1 MADVYKEIR
10 TFTFDNAVIRV
21 HIPDLTAEERSRRID
36 KIKNAAENMMKG
48 MEKCRKDAESKESK
62 TTV

>member
-1 MADVYKEIR
+1 MADAYKETRVFSIN
-10 TFTFDNAVIRV
+10 NAVIRV

-36 KIKNAAENMMKG
+36 KIKDAVANMMKG
-48 MEKCRKDAESKESK
+48 IEKCRKDAESNESK